1 MPQFL
6 ALLHRV
12 CRPTVAAATAD
23 AATAA
28 VARRPAMPSQPVFP
42 PNLACFSGCVFDTH
56 KYMEFKNVNTIM
68 SSTQVI

>member
-28 VARRPAMPSQPVFP
+28 DARRPAMPSQPVFP
-42 PNLACFSGCVFDTH
+42 PNLACFLPAVFLILI
-56 KYMEFKNVNTIM
+56 KIWNSKMLILLC
-68 SSTQVI
+68 

>member
-42 PNLACFSGCVFDTH
+42 PNLACFLPAVFL
-56 KYMEFKNVNTIM
+56 IL
-68 SSTQVI
+68 IL